1 MTKKRIAIIGCGRIG
16 QRHAAQIASVGIL
29 KAVCDIV
36 PEKADKLSAAN
47 GCNAYYSIEK
57 LLDTEKVEEI
67 QKGKNCEIDVK
78 LFTTNDKKDIY
89 FSRTSPI
96 KYLK

>member
-1 MTKKRIAIIGCGRIG
+1 MYSLKLVGQIEVVKESVFEGKKTIKVQMLNIT
-16 QRHAAQIASVGIL
+16 
-29 KAVCDIV
+29 
-36 PEKADKLSAAN
+36 DKNIDVLT
-47 GCNAYYSIEK
+47 IK

-89 FSRTSPI
+89 FTRTSRI
-96 KYLK
+96 KYTK

>member
-1 MTKKRIAIIGCGRIG
+1 MYSLKIVGQIEVIKPSEFEGKKTVKVQMVNIT
-16 QRHAAQIASVGIL
+16 
-29 KAVCDIV
+29 
-36 PEKADKLSAAN
+36 DKNIDVLT
-47 GCNAYYSIEK
+47 IK

-67 QKGKNCEIDVK
+67 QKNKNCEIDVK

-89 FSRTSPI
+89 FTRISPI

>member
-1 MTKKRIAIIGCGRIG
+1 MYSLKIVGQIEVIKPSEFEGKKTVKVQMVNIT
-16 QRHAAQIASVGIL
+16 
-29 KAVCDIV
+29 
-36 PEKADKLSAAN
+36 DKNIDVLT
-47 GCNAYYSIEK
+47 IK

-67 QKGKNCEIDVK
+67 QKNKNCEIDVK

-89 FSRTSPI
+89 FSRVSPI

>member
-1 MTKKRIAIIGCGRIG
+1 MYSLKIVGQIEVIKPSEFEGKKTVKVQMVNIT
-16 QRHAAQIASVGIL
+16 
-29 KAVCDIV
+29 
-36 PEKADKLSAAN
+36 DKNIDVLT
-47 GCNAYYSIEK
+47 IK

-89 FSRTSPI
+89 FSRTSRI
-96 KYLK
+96 KYTK

>member
-1 MTKKRIAIIGCGRIG
+1 MYSLKIVGQIEVIKPSEFEGKKTVKVQMVNIT
-16 QRHAAQIASVGIL
+16 
-29 KAVCDIV
+29 
-36 PEKADKLSAAN
+36 DKNIDVLT
-47 GCNAYYSIEK
+47 IK

-67 QKGKNCEIDVK
+67 QKNKNCEIDVK

-89 FSRTSPI
+89 FSRISPI

>member
-1 MTKKRIAIIGCGRIG
+1 MYSLKLVGQIEVVKESVFEGKKTIKVQMLNIT
-16 QRHAAQIASVGIL
+16 
-29 KAVCDIV
+29 
-36 PEKADKLSAAN
+36 DKNIDVLTV
-47 GCNAYYSIEK
+47 K

-89 FSRTSPI
+89 FTRTSRI
-96 KYLK
+96 KYTK

>member
-1 MTKKRIAIIGCGRIG
+1 MYSLKIVGQIEVIKPSEFEGKKTVKVQMVNIT
-16 QRHAAQIASVGIL
+16 
-29 KAVCDIV
+29 
-36 PEKADKLSAAN
+36 DKNIDVLT
-47 GCNAYYSIEK
+47 IK

-89 FSRTSPI
+89 FTRTSRI
-96 KYLK
+96 KYTK

>member
-1 MTKKRIAIIGCGRIG
+1 MYSLKLVGQIEVVKESVFESKKTVKIQMLNIT
-16 QRHAAQIASVGIL
+16 
-29 KAVCDIV
+29 
-36 PEKADKLSAAN
+36 DKNIDVLTV
-47 GCNAYYSIEK
+47 K

-89 FSRTSPI
+89 FSRTSLI

>member
-1 MTKKRIAIIGCGRIG
+1 MYSLKIVGQIEVIKPSEFEGKKTVKVQMVNIT
-16 QRHAAQIASVGIL
+16 
-29 KAVCDIV
+29 
-36 PEKADKLSAAN
+36 DKNIDVLT
-47 GCNAYYSIEK
+47 IK

>member
-1 MTKKRIAIIGCGRIG
+1 MYSLKIVGQIEVIKPSEFEGKKTVKIQMVNIT
-16 QRHAAQIASVGIL
+16 
-29 KAVCDIV
+29 
-36 PEKADKLSAAN
+36 DKNIDVLT
-47 GCNAYYSIEK
+47 IK

-67 QKGKNCEIDVK
+67 QKNKNCEIDVK

-89 FSRTSPI
+89 FTRTSSI